1 MVTRKEI
8 NEIIAWCEQVKK
20 EKKLVATVERN
31 PFGDRITWMGMFP
44 LIEIDRPK
52 EVASRRNLVYDST
65 VKKLWK
71 YMGFDWVEI
80 IPDVQ
85 ESVGK

>member
-1 MVTRKEI
+1 MVTSAEI
-8 NEIIAWCEQVKK
+8 NEVMAWCEQVKK
-20 EKKLVATVERN
+20 EKRLVSTVERN
-31 PFGDRITWMGMFP
+31 PFAGKMDWMGMFP

-65 VKKLWK
+65 VRKLWR

-85 ESVGK
+85 